1 MQLLETGDFMAD
13 AKLKEQLAEAI
24 EIIKRFVD
32 DGRNKKELPGITEQA
47 RQFLKLTGGK
57 IC

>member
-13 AKLKEQLAEAI
+13 AKLKEQLAEAV
-24 EIIKRFVD
+24 EIIKRFLD

-47 RQFLKLTGGK
+47 RQFLEITGGRK
-57 IC
+57 C

>member
-1 MQLLETGDFMAD
+1 MAD
-13 AKLKEQLAEAI
+13 AGLKEQLAEAV
-24 EIIKRFVD
+24 EIIKRFLE

-47 RQFLKLTGGK
+47 RQFLELTGGK